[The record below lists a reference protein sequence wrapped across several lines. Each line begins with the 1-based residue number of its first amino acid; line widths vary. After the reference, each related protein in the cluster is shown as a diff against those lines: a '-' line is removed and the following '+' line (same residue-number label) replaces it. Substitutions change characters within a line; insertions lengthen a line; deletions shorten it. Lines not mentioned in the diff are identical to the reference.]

1 VRKAG
6 LKRGLG
12 PRHTPTPVG
21 AAAHL
26 GISGGGAPRAECTGP
41 EVDPGTTR
49 VSGLRKEQDS
59 AGSTPPVCDYE
70 CTERH
75 RNHGY

>member
-6 LKRGLG
+6 PKRGLG
-12 PRHTPTPVG
+12 PCHAPTPVG

-26 GISGGGAPRAECTGP
+26 DISGGGARRAGCAGP
-41 EVDPGTTR
+41 EVDPWTTR

-59 AGSTPPVCDYE
+59 AGSTPPVCDNE